1 MPTLPRQI
9 LLIAPFS
16 AIIACWHGPPER
28 HASLEGYNSP
38 ATHELTIAL
47 RSFDVSRPARG
58 LAAFPGGGFAMGLD
72 EGVEVNV
79 CEKATG
85 KFRQI
90 AVVHEAI
97 KSAPNFGTPA
107 VMEWLD
113 TTIRITRY
121 TGGDTIVR
129 LPDGLHVGSGRQSS
143 FDRNVI
149 PECEASLAALR
160 NSQSMPNGEAITP

>member
-1 MPTLPRQI
+1 MSRQI
-9 LLIAPFS
+9 LLIALFS

-38 ATHELTIAL
+38 ATNDLTIAL
-47 RSFDVSRPARG
+47 RSFDVTRPARG
-58 LAAFPGGGFAMGLD
+58 LAAFPSGGFAIGLD

-79 CEKATG
+79 CDKATG

-90 AVVHEAI
+90 AVVHETI
-97 KSAPNFGTPA
+97 KRAPNFGTPA

-113 TTIRITRY
+113 TAIRITQY

-129 LPDGLHVGSGRQSS
+129 LPAGLHVGSGRQLS

-149 PECEASLAALR
+149 PECKASLTALR
-160 NSQSMPNGEAITP
+160 NSQRMPNGEAITP

>member
-1 MPTLPRQI
+1 MHTLPRRI
-9 LLIAPFS
+9 LLAVLS
-16 AIIACWHGPPER
+16 STAIACWHAPPER

-38 ATHELTIAL
+38 ATNELTIAL

-58 LAAFPGGGFAMGLD
+58 LAAFPSGGFAIGLD

-79 CEKATG
+79 CDKATG

-90 AVVHEAI
+90 AVVHETI
-97 KSAPNFGTPA
+97 KRAPNFGTPGIT
-107 VMEWLD
+107 EWLD
-113 TTIRITRY
+113 TAIRITQY

-129 LPDGLHVGSGRQSS
+129 LPAGLHVGSGPQSS